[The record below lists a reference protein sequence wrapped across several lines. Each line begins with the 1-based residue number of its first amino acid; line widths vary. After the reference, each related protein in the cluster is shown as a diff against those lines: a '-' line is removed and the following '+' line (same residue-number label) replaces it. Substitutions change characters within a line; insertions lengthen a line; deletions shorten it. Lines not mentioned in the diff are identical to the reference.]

1 MKERYAR
8 NLSLPGWT
16 LETQQRLAESGVL
29 VVGAGGLGS
38 AALFYLAAAGV
49 GRLAIIED
57 DRVEIT
63 NLQRQVLY
71 GTDDLGKAKADVAA
85 RRLRA
90 LNPQVE
96 VALHRTRLEADNA
109 ARLVNGYDLVLDCT
123 DNLETR
129 RLLNQTCLKL
139 SRPWV
144 HGAVSEYYGHVTTLL
159 PSGPCW
165 HCLFGAETTGNPTP
179 PPAGILGPVAG
190 MIGCLQA
197 TEALKYLAG
206 IGRLL
211 VGRLLVWDAV
221 PATWDEFTYTK
232 NPDCPACRSG
242 TG

>member
-16 LETQQRLAESGVL
+16 PETQQRLAQAKVL

-38 AALFYLAAAGV
+38 AVLLYLAAAGV
-49 GRLAIIED
+49 GCIGIAD
-57 DRVEIT
+57 GDRVEPSD
-63 NLQRQVLY
+63 LQRQIIY
-71 GTDDLGKAKADVAA
+71 DTDDLGKAKADAAA

-90 LNPQVE
+90 LNPQIEATV
-96 VALHRTRLEADNA
+96 HRTRLEAENA
-109 ARLVNGYDLVLDCT
+109 VRLIDDCDLVLDCT
-123 DNLETR
+123 DNLGAR
-129 RLLNQTCLKL
+129 VLLSRTCLQL

-165 HCLFGAETTGNPTP
+165 HCLFGTQTAGNPTP
-179 PPAGILGPVAG
+179 PGILGPVPG
-190 MIGCLQA
+190 TIGCVQA
-197 TEALKYLAG
+197 AEALKYLTG

-221 PATWDEFTYTK
+221 PAAWDEFTYTK
-232 NPDCPACRSG
+232 NPDCPACR
-242 TG
+242 TEKA